1 MWVYRELASCQP
13 EGEADADAYLA
24 GVETPTTAKKR
35 EEKAE
40 GIKRL
45 AAYGGVEL

>member
-1 MWVYRELASCQP
+1 MWIYRELAASQP
-13 EGEADADAYLA
+13 LGKADADAYLA
-24 GVETPTTAKKR
+24 GEETPTNAAKR
-35 EEKAE
+35 EEKAD